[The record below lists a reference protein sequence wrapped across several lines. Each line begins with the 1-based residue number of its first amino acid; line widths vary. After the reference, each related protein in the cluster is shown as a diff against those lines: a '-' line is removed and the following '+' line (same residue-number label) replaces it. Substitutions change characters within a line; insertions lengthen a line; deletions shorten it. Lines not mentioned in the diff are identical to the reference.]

1 MDSNILEM
9 RGISMYFP
17 GIKALDD
24 VDLSVRPGEV
34 HALIGENGAGK
45 STLVKVLTGLYRPT
59 AGRIDFEGRERKFSS
74 TVEAQ
79 LTGIV
84 AIHQEPIMFPD
95 LSVAENVFS
104 GHMLRKRGIGL
115 LDWPGMR
122 AKTRELCARIEL
134 DVDPDA
140 MVSELSVAQR
150 HMVGIARA
158 LSMNARL
165 LIMDEPTSALSIRE
179 TEDLFKI
186 VRQLRDSGTAIL
198 FISHKFDELFAIAD
212 SYTVLRDGKLIGSGL
227 MKDATIDSLVR
238 LMAGRELSQMF
249 PKRKAE
255 IGEEILRIEGF
266 SSGRSFRDVGFS
278 LRKGEILGFFGL
290 VGAGRSEIMK
300 SLLGL
305 DPLDSGEIFLEGT
318 KVRFADPCAA
328 LAHGLAYVPEDRQGQ
343 GLVLPLSIANNICLP
358 QTASL
363 AKAGFVAAK
372 KEAALARE
380 YGAKME
386 IRAAGW
392 DIEALTL
399 SGGNQQ
405 KVVLAKWLATQ
416 PRILILD
423 EPTKGIDVGTKAA
436 VHEFM
441 SGMAAE
447 GMAII
452 MISSELPEILGMSD
466 RVAVMHEG
474 RLVALM
480 DRAEASEENILK
492 AATGAASRDA
502 TGAATRAGAAKGLA
516 GEEA

>member
-17 GIKALDD
+17 GIKALDG

-45 STLVKVLTGLYRPT
+45 STLVKVLTGLYKPT
-59 AGRIDFEGRERKFSS
+59 AGTIVFEGAERRFAT
-74 TVEAQ
+74 TVDAQ
-79 LTGIV
+79 ETGIV

-104 GHMLRKRGIGL
+104 GHMLRRKGLAL
-115 LDWPGMR
+115 LDWPTMR
-122 AKTRELCARIEL
+122 ARTRELCARIEL
-134 DVDPDA
+134 DVNPDS
-140 MVSELSVAQR
+140 MVSDLSVAQR

-165 LIMDEPTSALSIRE
+165 VIMDEPTSALSIRE

-186 VRQLRDSGTAIL
+186 IRQLRDAGTAIL
-198 FISHKFDELFAIAD
+198 FISHKFDELFAIAS
-212 SYTVLRDGKLIGSGL
+212 SYTVLRDGKLVGSGD
-227 MKDATIDSLVR
+227 MKDATVDSLVR
-238 LMAGRELSQMF
+238 MMAGREMGQMF
-249 PKRKAE
+249 PKRQAK
-255 IGEEILRIEGF
+255 IGETVLEVKGF
-266 SSGRSFRDVGFS
+266 SSGRSFSDVNFS

-305 DPLDSGEIFLEGT
+305 DPLDSGEVRLDGR
-318 KVRFADPCAA
+318 KVRFSNPSVA
-328 LAHGLAYVPEDRQGQ
+328 LAHGVAYVPEDRQSQ
-343 GLVLPLSIANNICLP
+343 GLVLPLGIDNNICLP

-363 AKAGFVAAK
+363 AVGGFVAGKA
-372 KEAALARE
+372 EDALARE
-380 YGAKME
+380 YGSKME
-386 IRAAGW
+386 IRAASW
-392 DIEALTL
+392 DEAAMNL

-405 KVVLAKWLATQ
+405 KVVLAKWLATK
-416 PRILILD
+416 PRVLILD

-441 SGMAAE
+441 SQLAAE
-447 GMAII
+447 GLAII
-452 MISSELPEILGMSD
+452 MISSELPEVMGMAD

-474 RLVALM
+474 RLVAVM
-480 DRAEASEENILK
+480 DRADASEEKILK
-492 AATGAASRDA
+492 AATGAA
-502 TGAATRAGAAKGLA
+502 GEAA
-516 GEEA
+516 

>member
-1 MDSNILEM
+1 M

-17 GIKALDD
+17 GIKALDG

-45 STLVKVLTGLYRPT
+45 STLVKVLTGLYKPT
-59 AGRIDFEGRERKFSS
+59 AGTIVFEGSERRFAT
-74 TVEAQ
+74 TVDAQ
-79 LTGIV
+79 ETGIV

-104 GHMLRKRGIGL
+104 GHMLRRKGLAL
-115 LDWPGMR
+115 LDWPAMR
-122 AKTRELCARIEL
+122 ERTRELCARIEL
-134 DVDPDA
+134 DVSPDS

-165 LIMDEPTSALSIRE
+165 VIMDEPTSALSIRE

-186 VRQLRDSGTAIL
+186 IRQLRDAGTAIL
-198 FISHKFDELFAIAD
+198 FISHKFDELFAIAS
-212 SYTVLRDGKLIGSGL
+212 SYTVLRDGKLVGSGE
-227 MKDATIDSLVR
+227 MKDASIDSLVR
-238 LMAGRELSQMF
+238 MMAGRDLGQMF
-249 PKRKAE
+249 PKREAN
-255 IGEEILRIEGF
+255 IGETILEVKGF
-266 SSGRSFRDVGFS
+266 SSGRSFKDVSFS

-305 DPLDSGEIFLEGT
+305 DPLDSGE
-318 KVRFADPCAA
+318 VRLDGKNVKFSNPSAA
-328 LAHGLAYVPEDRQGQ
+328 LAHGVAYVPEDRQSQ
-343 GLVLPLSIANNICLP
+343 GLVLQMGIDNNICLP
-358 QTASL
+358 QTARL
-363 AKAGFVAAK
+363 AVGGFVAAK
-372 KEAALARE
+372 AEDALARE
-380 YGAKME
+380 YGSKME

-392 DIEALTL
+392 DEAAMNL

-405 KVVLAKWLATQ
+405 KVVLAKWLATT
-416 PRILILD
+416 PRVLILD

-441 SGMAAE
+441 SQLAGE
-447 GMAII
+447 GLAII
-452 MISSELPEILGMSD
+452 MISSELPEVMGMAD

-474 RLVALM
+474 ELVAVM
-480 DRAEASEENILK
+480 DRAEASEEKILK
-492 AATGAASRDA
+492 AATGAA
-502 TGAATRAGAAKGLA
+502 GEAA
-516 GEEA
+516 

>member
-17 GIKALDD
+17 GIKALDG

-45 STLVKVLTGLYRPT
+45 STLVKVLTGLYKPT
-59 AGRIDFEGRERKFSS
+59 AGAIVFEGAERRFAT
-74 TVEAQ
+74 TVDAQ
-79 LTGIV
+79 ETGIV

-104 GHMLRKRGIGL
+104 GHMLRRKGLAL
-115 LDWPGMR
+115 LDWPTMR
-122 AKTRELCARIEL
+122 ARTRELCARIEL
-134 DVDPDA
+134 DVNPDS
-140 MVSELSVAQR
+140 MVSDLSVAQR

-165 LIMDEPTSALSIRE
+165 VIMDEPTSALSIRE

-186 VRQLRDSGTAIL
+186 IRQLRDAGTAIL
-198 FISHKFDELFAIAD
+198 FISHKFDELFAIAS
-212 SYTVLRDGKLIGSGL
+212 SYTVLRDGKLVGSGD

-238 LMAGRELSQMF
+238 MMAGREMGQMF
-249 PKRKAE
+249 PKRQAA
-255 IGEEILRIEGF
+255 IGETVLEVKGF
-266 SSGRSFRDVGFS
+266 SSGRSFSDVSFS

-305 DPLDSGEIFLEGT
+305 DPLDSGEVRLDGR
-318 KVRFADPCAA
+318 KVKFSNPSVA
-328 LAHGLAYVPEDRQGQ
+328 LAHGVAYVPEDRQSQ
-343 GLVLPLSIANNICLP
+343 GLVLPLGIDNNICLP

-363 AKAGFVAAK
+363 AVGGFVARKA
-372 KEAALARE
+372 EDALARE
-380 YGAKME
+380 YGSKME
-386 IRAAGW
+386 IRAASW
-392 DIEALTL
+392 DEAAMNL

-405 KVVLAKWLATQ
+405 KVVLAKWLATK
-416 PRILILD
+416 PRVLILD

-441 SGMAAE
+441 SQLAAE
-447 GMAII
+447 GLAII
-452 MISSELPEILGMSD
+452 MISSELPEVMGMAD

-474 RLVALM
+474 RLVAVM
-480 DRAEASEENILK
+480 DRADASEEKILK
-492 AATGAASRDA
+492 AATGAA
-502 TGAATRAGAAKGLA
+502 GEAA
-516 GEEA
+516 

>member
-1 MDSNILEM
+1 M

-17 GIKALDD
+17 GIKALDG

-45 STLVKVLTGLYRPT
+45 STLVKVLTGLYKPT
-59 AGRIDFEGRERKFSS
+59 AGAIVFEGAERRFAT
-74 TVEAQ
+74 TVDAQ
-79 LTGIV
+79 ETGIV

-104 GHMLRKRGIGL
+104 GHMLRRKGLAL
-115 LDWPGMR
+115 LDWPTMR
-122 AKTRELCARIEL
+122 ARTRELCARIEL
-134 DVDPDA
+134 DVNPDS
-140 MVSELSVAQR
+140 MVSDLSVAQR

-165 LIMDEPTSALSIRE
+165 VIMDEPTSALSIRE

-186 VRQLRDSGTAIL
+186 IRQLRDAGTAIL
-198 FISHKFDELFAIAD
+198 FISHKFDELFAIAS
-212 SYTVLRDGKLIGSGL
+212 SYTVLRDGKLVGSGD

-238 LMAGRELSQMF
+238 MMAGREMGQMF
-249 PKRKAE
+249 PKRQAA
-255 IGEEILRIEGF
+255 IGETVLEVKGF
-266 SSGRSFRDVGFS
+266 SSGRSFSDVSFS

-305 DPLDSGEIFLEGT
+305 DPLDSGEVRLDGR
-318 KVRFADPCAA
+318 KVKFSNPSVA
-328 LAHGLAYVPEDRQGQ
+328 LAHGVAYVPEDRQSQ
-343 GLVLPLSIANNICLP
+343 GLVLPLGIDNNICLP

-363 AKAGFVAAK
+363 AVGGFVARKA
-372 KEAALARE
+372 EDALARE
-380 YGAKME
+380 YGSKME
-386 IRAAGW
+386 IRAASW
-392 DIEALTL
+392 DEAAMNL

-405 KVVLAKWLATQ
+405 KVVLAKWLATK
-416 PRILILD
+416 PRVLILD

-441 SGMAAE
+441 SQLAAE
-447 GMAII
+447 GLAII
-452 MISSELPEILGMSD
+452 MISSELPEVMGMAD

-474 RLVALM
+474 RLVAVM
-480 DRAEASEENILK
+480 DRADASEEKILK
-492 AATGAASRDA
+492 AATGAA
-502 TGAATRAGAAKGLA
+502 GEAA
-516 GEEA
+516 

>member
-17 GIKALDD
+17 GIKALDG

-45 STLVKVLTGLYRPT
+45 STLVKVLTGIYKQTGGSIR
-59 AGRIDFEGRERKFSS
+59 FEGKERKFSS

-79 LTGIV
+79 EAGIV

-104 GHMLRKRGIGL
+104 GHMLRRKGLGL
-115 LDWPGMR
+115 LDWPTMIER
-122 AKTRELCARIEL
+122 TKELCSRIEL
-134 DVDPDA
+134 DVEPDA

-165 LIMDEPTSALSIRE
+165 VIMDEPTSALSIRE

-186 VRQLRDSGTAIL
+186 IRALRDAGTAIL

-212 SYTVLRDGKLIGSGL
+212 SYTVLRDGRLVGTGL
-227 MKDATIDSLVR
+227 MKEATIDSLVR
-238 LMAGRELSQMF
+238 LMAGRELGQMF
-249 PKRKAE
+249 PRRESKIGGTILE
-255 IGEEILRIEGF
+255 IRGF
-266 SSGRSFRDVGFS
+266 SSGRSFRNVSFS

-290 VGAGRSEIMK
+290 VGAGRSEVMK

-305 DPLDSGEIFLEGT
+305 DPLDAGEVFLEGK
-318 KVRFADPCAA
+318 KVKFSNPRTA
-328 LAHGLAYVPEDRQGQ
+328 LAHGLAYVPEDRQSQ
-343 GLVLPLSIANNICLP
+343 GLVLALSIADNICLP

-363 AKAGFVAAK
+363 ARFGFVASRA
-372 KEAALARE
+372 EAAIARE
-380 YGAKME
+380 YGGKME

-392 DIEALTL
+392 DEQVMNL

-405 KVVLAKWLATQ
+405 KVVLAKWLATK

-436 VHEFM
+436 VHDFM
-441 SGMAAE
+441 SKLAAE
-447 GMAII
+447 GLAII

-466 RVAVMHEG
+466 RVVVMHEG
-474 RLVALM
+474 RLVEIM
-480 DRAEASEENILK
+480 DRAEACEENILK
-492 AATGAASRDA
+492 AATGAA
-502 TGAATRAGAAKGLA
+502 AGTA
-516 GEEA
+516 GEVA

>member
-1 MDSNILEM
+1 VDSNILEM

-17 GIKALDD
+17 GIKALDG

-45 STLVKVLTGLYRPT
+45 STLVKVLTGLYKPT
-59 AGRIDFEGRERKFSS
+59 AGAIVFEGAERRFAT
-74 TVEAQ
+74 TVDAQ
-79 LTGIV
+79 ETGIV

-104 GHMLRKRGIGL
+104 GHMLRRKGLAL
-115 LDWPGMR
+115 LDWPTMR
-122 AKTRELCARIEL
+122 ARTRELCARIEL
-134 DVDPDA
+134 DVNPDS
-140 MVSELSVAQR
+140 MVSDLSVAQR

-165 LIMDEPTSALSIRE
+165 VIMDEPTSALSIRE

-186 VRQLRDSGTAIL
+186 IRQLRDAGTAIL
-198 FISHKFDELFAIAD
+198 FISHKFDELFAIAS
-212 SYTVLRDGKLIGSGL
+212 SYTVLRDGKLVGSGD

-238 LMAGRELSQMF
+238 MMAGREMGQMF
-249 PKRKAE
+249 PKRQAA
-255 IGEEILRIEGF
+255 IGETVLEVKGF
-266 SSGRSFRDVGFS
+266 SSGRSFSDVSFS

-305 DPLDSGEIFLEGT
+305 DPLDSGEVRLDGR
-318 KVRFADPCAA
+318 KVKFSNPSVA
-328 LAHGLAYVPEDRQGQ
+328 LAHGVAYVPEDRQSQ
-343 GLVLPLSIANNICLP
+343 GLVLPLGIDNNICLP

-363 AKAGFVAAK
+363 AVGGFVARKA
-372 KEAALARE
+372 EDALARE
-380 YGAKME
+380 YGSKME
-386 IRAAGW
+386 IRAASW
-392 DIEALTL
+392 DEAAMNL

-405 KVVLAKWLATQ
+405 KVVLAKWLATK
-416 PRILILD
+416 PRVLILD

-441 SGMAAE
+441 SQLAAE
-447 GMAII
+447 GLAII
-452 MISSELPEILGMSD
+452 MISSELPEVMGMAD

-474 RLVALM
+474 RLVAVM
-480 DRAEASEENILK
+480 DRADASEEKILK
-492 AATGAASRDA
+492 AATGAA
-502 TGAATRAGAAKGLA
+502 GEAA
-516 GEEA
+516 

>member
-45 STLVKVLTGLYRPT
+45 STLVKVLTGLYKPT
-59 AGRIDFEGRERKFSS
+59 AGRIGFEGKERRFSS

-79 LTGIV
+79 GAGIV

-104 GHMLRKRGIGL
+104 GHMLRRRALGL
-115 LDWPGMR
+115 LDWPAMR
-122 AKTRELCARIEL
+122 TRTKELCDRIEL
-134 DVDPDA
+134 NVEPDA

-165 LIMDEPTSALSIRE
+165 VIMDEPTSALSIRE
-179 TEDLFKI
+179 TEHLFKI
-186 VRQLRDSGTAIL
+186 IRTLRKEGTAIL

-212 SYTVLRDGKLIGSGL
+212 SYTVLRDGKLVGAGT
-227 MKDATIDSLVR
+227 MKDATVDSLVR
-238 LMAGRELSQMF
+238 LMAGRELGQMF
-249 PKRKAE
+249 PKRKAQ
-255 IGEEILRIEGF
+255 IGEEILAVSGF
-266 SSGRSFRDVGFS
+266 SSGRSFRNVSFS

-290 VGAGRSEIMK
+290 VGAGRSEVMK

-305 DPLDSGEIFLEGT
+305 DPLDAGEVFLEGK
-318 KVRFADPCAA
+318 KVKFHNPRIA
-328 LAHGLAYVPEDRQGQ
+328 LTQGVAYVPEDRQAQ
-343 GLVLPLSIANNICLP
+343 GLVLPLSIADNICLP

-363 AKAGFVAAK
+363 AKCGFIAAK
-372 KEAALARE
+372 AEDAIARE
-380 YGAKME
+380 YGSKME

-392 DIEALTL
+392 DEEVLNL

-405 KVVLAKWLATQ
+405 KVVLAKWLATK

-441 SGMAAE
+441 SKLASE

-474 RLVALM
+474 NLVAIM
-480 DRAEASEENILK
+480 DRAEASEESILK
-492 AATGAASRDA
+492 AATGAS
-502 TGAATRAGAAKGLA
+502 AGVS
-516 GEEA
+516 GEVA

>member
-17 GIKALDD
+17 GIKALDG

-45 STLVKVLTGLYRPT
+45 STLVKVLTGLYKPT
-59 AGRIDFEGRERKFSS
+59 AGTIVFEGGERRFAT
-74 TVEAQ
+74 TVDAQ
-79 LTGIV
+79 ETGIV

-104 GHMLRKRGIGL
+104 GHMLRRKGLAL
-115 LDWPGMR
+115 LDWPTMR
-122 AKTRELCARIEL
+122 ARTRELCARIEL
-134 DVDPDA
+134 DVNPDS

-165 LIMDEPTSALSIRE
+165 VIMDEPTSALSIRE

-186 VRQLRDSGTAIL
+186 IRQLRDAGTAIL
-198 FISHKFDELFAIAD
+198 FISHKFDELFAIAS
-212 SYTVLRDGKLIGSGL
+212 SYTVLRDGKLVGSGE
-227 MKDATIDSLVR
+227 MKDATVDSLVR
-238 LMAGRELSQMF
+238 MMAGREMGQMF
-249 PKRKAE
+249 PKRRAA
-255 IGEEILRIEGF
+255 IGGTVLEVKGL
-266 SSGRSFRDVGFS
+266 SSGRSFKDVSFS

-300 SLLGL
+300 ALLGL
-305 DPLDSGEIFLEGT
+305 DPLDSGEVKLDGKNVKFSN
-318 KVRFADPCAA
+318 PSAA
-328 LAHGLAYVPEDRQGQ
+328 LAHGVAYVPEDRQSQ
-343 GLVLPLSIANNICLP
+343 GLVLQLGIDHNICLP
-358 QTASL
+358 QTARL
-363 AKAGFVAAK
+363 AVGGFVAAK
-372 KEAALARE
+372 AEDALARE
-380 YGAKME
+380 YGSKME

-392 DIEALTL
+392 SEAAMNL

-405 KVVLAKWLATQ
+405 KVVLAKWLATK
-416 PRILILD
+416 PRVLILD

-441 SGMAAE
+441 SQLAAE

-452 MISSELPEILGMSD
+452 MISSELPEVMGMAD

-474 RLVALM
+474 ELVAVM
-480 DRAEASEENILK
+480 DRGEASEERILK
-492 AATGAASRDA
+492 AATGAA
-502 TGAATRAGAAKGLA
+502 GEAA
-516 GEEA
+516 

>member
-1 MDSNILEM
+1 M

-17 GIKALDD
+17 GIKALDG

-45 STLVKVLTGLYRPT
+45 STLVKVLTGLYKPT
-59 AGRIDFEGRERKFSS
+59 AGTILFEGAERRFAT
-74 TVEAQ
+74 TVDAQ
-79 LTGIV
+79 ETGIV

-104 GHMLRKRGIGL
+104 GHMLRRKGLAL
-115 LDWPGMR
+115 LDWPAMR

-134 DVDPDA
+134 DVNPDS

-165 LIMDEPTSALSIRE
+165 VIMDEPTSALSIRE

-186 VRQLRDSGTAIL
+186 IRQLRDAGTAIL
-198 FISHKFDELFAIAD
+198 FISHKFDELFAIAS
-212 SYTVLRDGKLIGSGL
+212 SYTVLRDGRLVGSGD
-227 MKDATIDSLVR
+227 MREATVDSLVR
-238 LMAGRELSQMF
+238 MMAGRELGQMF
-249 PKRKAE
+249 PKRQAT
-255 IGEEILRIEGF
+255 IGETVLEVRDF
-266 SSGRSFRDVGFS
+266 SSGRSFKDVSFS
-278 LRKGEILGFFGL
+278 LRRGEILGFFGL

-305 DPLDSGEIFLEGT
+305 DPLDSGEMSLNGA
-318 KVRFADPCAA
+318 KVRFSSPSAA
-328 LAHGLAYVPEDRQGQ
+328 LAQGVAYVPEDRQSQ
-343 GLVLPLSIANNICLP
+343 GLVLQMGIDHNICLP
-358 QTASL
+358 QTARL
-363 AKAGFVAAK
+363 AAGGFVAAK
-372 KEAALARE
+372 AEAALARE
-380 YGAKME
+380 YGGKME

-392 DIEALTL
+392 DEAAMNL

-405 KVVLAKWLATQ
+405 KVVLAKWLATK
-416 PRILILD
+416 PRVLILD

-441 SGMAAE
+441 SQLAAE

-452 MISSELPEILGMSD
+452 MISSELPEIMGMAD

-474 RLVALM
+474 RLVAVM
-480 DRAEASEENILK
+480 DRADASEESILK
-492 AATGAASRDA
+492 AATGAA
-502 TGAATRAGAAKGLA
+502 GEAA
-516 GEEA
+516 

>member
-1 MDSNILEM
+1 MEANILEI
-9 RGISMYFP
+9 RGVSMYFP

-45 STLVKVLTGLYRPT
+45 STLVKVLTGLYKPT
-59 AGRIDFEGRERKFSS
+59 AGHIAFEGAEKKFSS

-79 LTGIV
+79 LAGIV

-95 LSVAENVFS
+95 LSVAENLFS
-104 GHMLRKRGIGL
+104 GHMLRKRGTGL

-122 AKTRELCARIEL
+122 ARTRELCARIEL
-134 DVDPDA
+134 NVDPDS

-186 VRQLRDSGTAIL
+186 VRQLRAEGTAIL
-198 FISHKFDELFAIAD
+198 FISHKFDELFTIAD
-212 SYTVLRDGKLIGSGL
+212 SYTVLRDGRLVGAGS
-227 MKDATIDSLVR
+227 MKEASIDSLVR
-238 LMAGRELSQMF
+238 LMAGRPMGQMF
-249 PKRKAE
+249 PKRRAL
-255 IGEEILRIEGF
+255 IGEKILEVKGL
-266 SSGRSFRDVGFS
+266 SAGRSFKDVSFT
-278 LRKGEILGFFGL
+278 LKRGEILGFFGL
-290 VGAGRSEIMK
+290 VGAGRSEVMK

-305 DPLDSGEIFLEGT
+305 DPLDSGEVFLEG
-318 KVRFADPCAA
+318 KKLRFSNPSAA
-328 LAHGLAYVPEDRQGQ
+328 LSRGLAYVPEDRQAQ
-343 GLVLPLSIANNICLP
+343 GLVLPLSIADNICLP

-363 AKAGFVAAK
+363 AKAGFVARRA
-372 KEAALARE
+372 EAGLARE
-380 YGAKME
+380 YGTKME

-392 DIEALTL
+392 EVEALNL

-405 KVVLAKWLATQ
+405 KVVLAKWLATK

-441 SGMAAE
+441 SDLAAE

-452 MISSELPEILGMSD
+452 MISSELPEVLGMSD
-466 RVAVMHEG
+466 RIVVMHEG
-474 RLVALM
+474 TVAAVM
-480 DRAEASEENILK
+480 DRAEATEELILR
-492 AATGAASRDA
+492 AATGAS
-502 TGAATRAGAAKGLA
+502 GEAA
-516 GEEA
+516 

>member
-1 MDSNILEM
+1 MDANILEM
-9 RGISMYFP
+9 RGVSMYFP
-17 GIKALDD
+17 GIKALDN

-45 STLVKVLTGLYRPT
+45 STLVKVLTGLYKPT
-59 AGRIDFEGRERKFSS
+59 AGSIGFEGMARRFSS

-79 LTGIV
+79 LAGIV

-104 GHMLRKRGIGL
+104 GHMLRKRGTGL

-122 AKTRELCARIEL
+122 ATTRELCARIEL
-134 DVDPDA
+134 SADPDS

-186 VRQLRDSGTAIL
+186 VRQLKAEGTAIL

-212 SYTVLRDGKLIGSGL
+212 SYTVLRDGKLVGAGA
-227 MKDATIDSLVR
+227 MKDASVDSLVR
-238 LMAGRELSQMF
+238 LMAGRPMGQMF
-249 PKRKAE
+249 PKRKAQ
-255 IGEEILRIEGF
+255 IGQEILQVKGF
-266 SSGRSFRDVGFS
+266 SAGRSFKDVSFS
-278 LRKGEILGFFGL
+278 LRRGEILGFFGL
-290 VGAGRSEIMK
+290 VGAGRSEVMK

-305 DPLDSGEIFLEGT
+305 DPLDKGEIYLEG
-318 KVRFADPCAA
+318 KKARFRDPRAA
-328 LAHGLAYVPEDRQGQ
+328 LAQGLAYVPEDRQAQ

-363 AKAGFVAAK
+363 ATAGFIARK
-372 KEAALARE
+372 TEASLARE
-380 YGAKME
+380 YGSKME

-392 DIEALTL
+392 DVEALNL

-405 KVVLAKWLATQ
+405 KVVLAKWLATK

-441 SGMAAE
+441 SKLAAE

-466 RVAVMHEG
+466 RIVVMHEG
-474 RLVALM
+474 SVAAVV
-480 DRAEASEENILK
+480 DRAEATEEIILR
-492 AATGAASRDA
+492 AATGAATGA
-502 TGAATRAGAAKGLA
+502 TGEAA
-516 GEEA
+516 